1 MTSLAREPGSL
12 ADLFL
17 ELADGELAE
26 IIRGDLADV
35 SPRELAEQLR
45 EAERVLA
52 GLVVMGEALSM
63 ATYTVLADAHRRAS
77 EARRRAEAFA
87 GLPVSGW

>member
-1 MTSLAREPGSL
+1 VSAPTGLEPV

-17 ELADGELAE
+17 ELADDELAGY
-26 IIRGDLADV
+26 IRGDLADV

-52 GLVVMGEALSM
+52 GLVVMGEALGM
-63 ATYTVLADAHRRAS
+63 ATYMVLADAHRRAR
-77 EARRRAEAFA
+77 EARRRAEAA
-87 GLPVSGW
+87 L